1 MLPVL
6 RTVMAIRPL
15 VELTLWLAK
24 VYEAG
29 LTEAALR
36 PWRGEERRLPDAAPI
51 GGRDQHVRGSRCGAA
66 LRATAGRREA
76 RRRRPTSNRRTLPAV
91 GNLGCKVNARVSG
104 HVNRVGV
111 CGSIA
116 RLLAGA

>member
-1 MLPVL
+1 MAMELGARAMLPVL

-36 PWRGEERRLPDAAPI
+36 AVAA
-51 GGRDQHVRGSRCGAA
+51 VKS
-66 LRATAGRREA
+66 
-76 RRRRPTSNRRTLPAV
+76 
-91 GNLGCKVNARVSG
+91 
-104 HVNRVGV
+104 GV
-111 CGSIA
+111 CQMP
-116 RLLAGA
+116 RP